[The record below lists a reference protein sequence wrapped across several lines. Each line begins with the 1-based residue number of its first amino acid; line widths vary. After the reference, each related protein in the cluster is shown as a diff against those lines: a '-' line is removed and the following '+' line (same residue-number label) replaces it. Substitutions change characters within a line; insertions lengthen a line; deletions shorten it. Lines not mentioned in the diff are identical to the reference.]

1 MGQGSEITFH
11 AQDVVA
17 QADPA
22 VAAVEERGAVVPGI
36 AGGLGVDPPSR
47 RQMVIAV
54 VRVIAGS
61 SATAQDCLA
70 AVAVDRLSN
79 ERSIPEC

>member
-1 MGQGSEITFH
+1 
-11 AQDVVA
+11 
-17 QADPA
+17 
-22 VAAVEERGAVVPGI
+22 
-36 AGGLGVDPPSR
+36 
-47 RQMVIAV
+47 MVIAV